1 MSRLET
7 IVSKITKKTELN
19 KGPMNTK
26 IPNQSRAQK
35 EVLVDQTKTQLG
47 ALAK

>member
-7 IVSKITKKTELN
+7 TVFKITKKTVK

-26 IPNQSRAQK
+26 IPNESRAQK
-35 EVLVDQTKTQLG
+35 EVLVDQTKTLLC

>member
-1 MSRLET
+1 MSRLEK
-7 IVSKITKKTELN
+7 IVSKTTKKTELS

-26 IPNQSRAQK
+26 IPNESRAQK